1 MTYQGDGSYS
11 FSCGSDQ
18 EPVGASG
25 RLKEEGGVLVLR
37 GYVGQRQVAANVAM
51 IGDSLHVFT
60 VVSVS
65 VLVA

>member
-1 MTYQGDGSYS
+1 MTYHGDGSYS
-11 FSCGSDQ
+11 FSCGLDQ

-25 RLKEEGGVLVLR
+25 RLKEEGGVLVLC

-51 IGDSLHVFT
+51 IGDSLHMFT

-65 VLVA
+65 ALVA